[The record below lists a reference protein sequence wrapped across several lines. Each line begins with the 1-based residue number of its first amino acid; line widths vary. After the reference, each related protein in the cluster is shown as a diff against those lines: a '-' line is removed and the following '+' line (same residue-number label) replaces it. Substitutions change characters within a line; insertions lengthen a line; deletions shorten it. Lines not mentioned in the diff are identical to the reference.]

1 MRRRGFTMLELVLS
15 LAITVLVAAG
25 VAAMLGGI
33 ATGIALGSDTRTGLL
48 ATAATHGRLTEDLSG
63 IASVLERSD
72 DGRSMVLWN
81 GDLVPGGRVE
91 PSELR
96 WLEFDPIRGELLR
109 SEIRFPDDWTS
120 LERAEHD
127 RPISGAIELDEAF
140 RHADDAGILHRDVLV
155 DGLLDTVIGST
166 ISNPRSREIRIDLT
180 FDLATGPL
188 EATAIVSC
196 HDLHPEAWRP

>member
-1 MRRRGFTMLELVLS
+1 MLELVLS

-48 ATAATHGRLTEDLSG
+48 ATAATHGRLTEDLTG

-72 DGRSMVLWN
+72 DGRAMVLWN
-81 GDLVPGGRVE
+81 GDVIPGGRVE

-96 WLEFDPIRGELLR
+96 WLEFDPVQGELRR
-109 SEIRFPDDWTS
+109 SEIRFPTDWTP

-127 RPISGAIELDEAF
+127 RPISGVIELAEAF
-140 RHADDAGILHRDVLV
+140 RRAEQAGILHQDVLV
-155 DGLLDTVIGST
+155 DGLVDTVIGSANVNT
-166 ISNPRSREIRIDLT
+166 QTRELRLDLT

-188 EATAIVSC
+188 EATTIVPC
-196 HDLHPEAWRP
+196 HDLEPEVWRP

>member
-1 MRRRGFTMLELVLS
+1 MLELVLS

-48 ATAATHGRLTEDLSG
+48 ATAATHGRLTEDLAG

-72 DGRSMVLWN
+72 DGRAMVLWN
-81 GDLVPGGRVE
+81 GDVVPGDRVE

-96 WLEFDPIRGELLR
+96 WLEFDPVRGELRR
-109 SEIRFPDDWTS
+109 SEIRFPTDWTP

-127 RPISGAIELDEAF
+127 RPISGAIELAEAF
-140 RHADDAGILHRDVLV
+140 RRAEQAGILHQDVLV
-155 DGLLDTVIGST
+155 DGLVDTVIGSA
-166 ISNPRSREIRIDLT
+166 SVNPRTRELRLDLT

-188 EATAIVSC
+188 EATTIVPC
-196 HDLHPEAWRP
+196 HDLEPEVWRP

>member
-15 LAITVLVAAG
+15 LAITALVAAG

-63 IASVLERSD
+63 IASVLRRD
-72 DGRSMVLWN
+72 RDGQAMVIWN

-96 WLEFDPIRGELLR
+96 WLEFDPVRGELLR
-109 SEIRFPDDWTS
+109 SEIRFPDDWS
-120 LERAEHD
+120 PLERAEHD
-127 RPISGAIELDEAF
+127 RPISGTNELDEAL
-140 RHADDAGILHRDVLV
+140 RRAENAGILHRDVLV
-155 DGLLDTVIGST
+155 DGLVDAVIGSAT
-166 ISNPRSREIRIDLT
+166 VPPQGRELRVDLT

-188 EATAIVSC
+188 EATTIVTC
-196 HDLHPEAWRP
+196 HDLQPGAWRP